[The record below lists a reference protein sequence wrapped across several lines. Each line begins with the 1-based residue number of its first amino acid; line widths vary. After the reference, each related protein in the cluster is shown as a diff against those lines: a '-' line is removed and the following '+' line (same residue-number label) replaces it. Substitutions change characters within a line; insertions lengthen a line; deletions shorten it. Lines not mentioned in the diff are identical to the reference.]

1 MMIWSRLLL
10 HSWTLALASGLL
22 PTHEERVSVFLY
34 LPATLPC
41 AFPFVEAL
49 SDLTMI
55 WVKVKDQ
62 REVII
67 YKLLYGEESPEEQD
81 HRYKGRVELS
91 REFSQGNLHLT
102 IKNVTYE
109 DEGTYYC
116 RAANHKGHGDKKVT
130 LAIDK
135 LNAVEPTVT
144 LVTVGGKRC
153 MKCRGSGV
161 YGDPEV
167 QWITAQGEDLSSYG
181 KPNITEKEDGWKVV
195 ESTLH
200 YDILKN
206 VQILCHIKEGRLKRS
221 TRAVISDG
229 TSSVIVEN
237 DF

>member
-1 MMIWSRLLL
+1 MIWSLLL
-10 HSWTLALASGLL
+10 LQSWTLALASGVL
-22 PTHEERVSVFLY
+22 PIYEKSLSTSLY
-34 LPATLPC
+34 STVTLPC
-41 AFPFVEAL
+41 TFSFVEAL

-55 WVKVKDQ
+55 WVKVKNE

-81 HRYKGRVELS
+81 HRYKGRVKLS
-91 REFSQGNLHLT
+91 KEFSQGHLHLT
-102 IKNVTYE
+102 MKNVMYE

-116 RAANHKGHGDKKVT
+116 RAANRKGHGDKKMT
-130 LAIDK
+130 LSIDK
-135 LNAVEPTVT
+135 LNAVEPKVT

-153 MKCRGSGV
+153 MKCLGSGV

-181 KPNITEKEDGWKVV
+181 KPNITEQADGCKLV

-200 YDILKN
+200 YDVKKN
-206 VQILCHIKEGRLKRS
+206 VQVLCHIKEGRLKRS
-221 TRAVISDG
+221 ARAVISDG